1 MYKLYNE
8 YYELLVKGN
17 SYEINNYMM
26 YNGIDYIFEYIEKI
40 NHMTVIHFDN
50 GCYLT
55 IEK

>member
-1 MYKLYNE
+1 MYKLYSE

-40 NHMTVIHFDN
+40 NHMTVIHFTN
-50 GCYLT
+50 GFYLT

>member
-8 YYELLVKGN
+8 NNELLIKGKQ
-17 SYEINNYMM
+17 YEINNYMM

-50 GCYLT
+50 GFYLT